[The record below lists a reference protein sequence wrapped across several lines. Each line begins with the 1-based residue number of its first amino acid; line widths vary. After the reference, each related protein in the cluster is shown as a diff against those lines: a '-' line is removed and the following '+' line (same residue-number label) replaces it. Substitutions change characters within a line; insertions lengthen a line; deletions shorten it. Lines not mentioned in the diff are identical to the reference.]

1 MIFLPKPHT
10 PTIPYKAMKD
20 FHIAQGHE
28 EKFLA
33 FQHCARNRFIRER
46 LYFRQHGLCP
56 VCGKQLIDIK
66 LKSRIHHNTYDHFCK
81 SPNPEIMIHCPQRN
95 NYTYTMSPNCELCYF
110 QTPLLAEEC
119 IGKLV
124 LIHDPCHYKIHKK

>member
-1 MIFLPKPHT
+1 MIFLSKPHT
-10 PTIPYKAMKD
+10 PTTPYKAMKEI
-20 FHIAQGHE
+20 HIAQGHE

-56 VCGKQLIDIK
+56 VCRKQLIDIK

-81 SPNPEIMIHCPQRN
+81 SVNPEIMIHCPQRN

-124 LIHDPCHYKIHKK
+124 LIHDSCHYKIHKK